1 MAPSTSRNSSARF
14 PLPRGATHA
23 RSSTVRPLMLPPPRQ
38 TYLAS
43 VQASAHAYP
52 MSKTGA
58 FSLYDLDGNGSI
70 SRDEMVEIV
79 RAIYKMVGNMITLP
93 EDENT
98 PEKRV
103 EKIFA
108 LMDKVHLRT
117 ETFPKK
123 TDATKTL
130 LWTKIQSR
138 PHSAPR
144 STPSSS
150 HPPNIAELGWRSV
163 QGGV

>member
-1 MAPSTSRNSSARF
+1 
-14 PLPRGATHA
+14 
-23 RSSTVRPLMLPPPRQ
+23 
-38 TYLAS
+38 
-43 VQASAHAYP
+43 

-79 RAIYKMVGNMITLP
+79 SAIYKMVGNMITLP

-117 ETFPKK
+117 ETF
-123 TDATKTL
+123 
-130 LWTKIQSR
+130 
-138 PHSAPR
+138 
-144 STPSSS
+144 
-150 HPPNIAELGWRSV
+150 
-163 QGGV
+163 